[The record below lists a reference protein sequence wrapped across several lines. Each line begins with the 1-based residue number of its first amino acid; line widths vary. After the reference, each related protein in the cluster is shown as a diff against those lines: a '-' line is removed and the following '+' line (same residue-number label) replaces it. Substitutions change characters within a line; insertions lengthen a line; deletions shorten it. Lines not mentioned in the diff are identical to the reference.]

1 MKKWKGNHKSKLTK
15 NVLMIIFLL
24 MSSSFLY
31 SFQIAT
37 AQSSNMAGNSSLSSP
52 CKCVIFRL
60 DDIQVGYLD
69 HVQEQIIDLFQQ
81 KHASITIGIIGH
93 DFYNDKVVLP
103 YLKQQL
109 KNNSSQIEIANHGWM
124 HEDFSRYNITTQE
137 DLMNKTNNEVSS
149 LFGINPIIFI
159 PPFNEFNDDTLISA
173 HRLGFKIFSSSIFFD
188 NSNYLVSDNEK
199 TSSIN
204 SQLVYHMPSMVD
216 FSAIPSGKWTRIPNE
231 KILNVVESDITK
243 YGYSVI
249 LLHPENF
256 AMLEGQSYLDVLD
269 LQQTND
275 LSNLIDSLRSKNV
288 QITTF
293 SNVAGL
299 GNINTMN
306 VVPEFGQSA
315 SFIIVIAV
323 AGVVMLSKV
332 GRNKMT

>member
-1 MKKWKGNHKSKLTK
+1 
-15 NVLMIIFLL
+15 

-37 AQSSNMAGNSSLSSP
+37 AQSSNMPKNLTLDSP

-60 DDIQVGYLD
+60 DDIQIGYLD

-103 YLKQQL
+103 YLEQKL

-124 HEDFSRYNITTQE
+124 HEDFSRYNITQQE
-137 DLMNKTNNEVSS
+137 DLMNKTNNEISS

-159 PPFNEFNDDTLISA
+159 PPFNKFNDDTLISA
-173 HRLGFKIFSSSIFFD
+173 HRLGFKIFSSSIYFD
-188 NSNYLVSDNEK
+188 NSNYFVSSKEK
-199 TSSIN
+199 TSSVN

-216 FSAIPSGKWTRIPNE
+216 FSAISSGKWNRIPNE
-231 KILNVVESDITK
+231 KILNIVESDITK
-243 YGYSVI
+243 YGYSII

-256 AMLEGQSYLDVLD
+256 AMLEGQSYLDVID
-269 LQQTND
+269 LKQTND
-275 LSNLIDSLRSKNV
+275 LTNLIDSLRSKNV

-293 SNVAGL
+293 SNVSRL
-299 GNINTMN
+299 GKIST
-306 VVPEFGQSA
+306 VSVAPEFDQSTE
-315 SFIIVIAV
+315 FIIMIALAV
-323 AGVVMLSKV
+323 VVMLSKV
-332 GRNKMT
+332 ARNTKICFIIMQK